1 MIYLHWLVLAVYM
14 VVIITTMVA
23 VIMDDR
29 QPEKTLGWLLV
40 LWFMPVVGILLYIF
54 FGQNIRRQHLMSKRS
69 MDQLTKRSMLEF
81 AEQKGLAIPDIRA
94 AGTAV
99 YQPGHGPAVQG
110 QHGRDI
116 HVGV

>member
-81 AEQKGLAIPDIRA
+81 AEQKGLAIPDMYVPLARLFANQTWPCRSRA
-94 AGTAV
+94 T
-99 YQPGHGPAVQG
+99 
-110 QHGRDI
+110 R
-116 HVGV
+116 